1 MNWTLAIPEIVLT
14 IGGLIILLV
23 GAMQKKKNSFF
34 SSAIFLTAIFIAAGF
49 LTLTNVNGLA
59 YYGLFVNDE
68 FSRYMKLLILI
79 AGLLTIILSL
89 DFNKKNKT
97 TYFEFIALITFSTVG
112 AMIMVSSNNLMSL
125 YLGLE
130 LSSLSLYILCAIDRN
145 NLLSAESGIK
155 YFILGSIASAILL
168 YGISMLYGSTGAM
181 EYDNIHKAI
190 VSTNYT
196 NMEFVIGLVF
206 VLVGICFKISAV
218 PFHMWTPDVYQGA
231 PTPVTTFLSTSPK
244 FAAFALFL
252 RLMSGPF
259 GSLSYQWQFLIE
271 VITLLSIV
279 IGSVGAVS
287 QTNIKRMMAYS
298 SIAHMG
304 YAMVGLAAGT
314 TNGVLGTII
323 YLTTYLFMN
332 VGTFSIITSMTKKG
346 KIVEN
351 IHDLAG
357 LGKSDPGIAVAM
369 AIFMFSMA
377 GVPPLAGFFGKFM
390 VFWAVIQ
397 VHLYVLATV
406 GIVASVISAF
416 FYLRVVKIIFMDKAS
431 ECLDH
436 RSLSISFMSFGMGT
450 LTVIFII
457 FMGPMVHVGKVAAQ
471 SLFNLS

>member
-14 IGGLIILLV
+14 IGGLIILLF
-23 GAMQKKKNSFF
+23 GALQKKENSFF
-34 SSAIFLTAIFIAAGF
+34 PSAIFSTAIFIAAGF
-49 LTLTNVNGLA
+49 LTLTNANGLA

-68 FSRYMKLLILI
+68 FSRYMKLLVLI

-97 TYFEFIALITFSTVG
+97 TYFEFIALIIFSTVG
-112 AMIMVSSNNLMSL
+112 AMVMVSSNNLMSL

-145 NLLSAESGIK
+145 NPLSAESGIK
-155 YFILGSIASAILL
+155 YFILGSVASAILL
-168 YGISMLYGSTGAM
+168 YGISMLYGVAGSM
-181 EYDNIHKAI
+181 EYNNVHKAI
-190 VSTNYT
+190 AAANYN
-196 NMEFVIGLVF
+196 NMGFVVGLVF
-206 VLVGICFKISAV
+206 VLIGICFKISAV

-259 GSLSYQWQFLIE
+259 GTLSYQWQFLIE
-271 VITLLSIV
+271 VLSLLSII
-279 IGSVGAVS
+279 IGSIGAIS
-287 QTNIKRMMAYS
+287 QLNIKRMMAYS
-298 SIAHMG
+298 SVAHMG
-304 YAMVGLAAGT
+304 YAMVGLAAGNS
-314 TNGVLGTII
+314 NGVLGTII

-332 VGTFSIITSMTKKG
+332 VGTFAVITSMTRKG
-346 KIVEN
+346 KVVEN
-351 IHDLAG
+351 INDLAG

-390 VFWAVIQ
+390 VFWAAIQ

-406 GIVASVISAF
+406 GIVASVLSAF
-416 FYLRVVKIIFMDKAS
+416 FYLRIVKIIFMDKS
-431 ECLDH
+431 HGQLDH
-436 RSLSISFMSFGMGT
+436 RSLSISFMSFGMSA

-457 FMGPMVHVGKVAAQ
+457 FMGPMMHVGRIAAK
-471 SLFNLS
+471 SLFN